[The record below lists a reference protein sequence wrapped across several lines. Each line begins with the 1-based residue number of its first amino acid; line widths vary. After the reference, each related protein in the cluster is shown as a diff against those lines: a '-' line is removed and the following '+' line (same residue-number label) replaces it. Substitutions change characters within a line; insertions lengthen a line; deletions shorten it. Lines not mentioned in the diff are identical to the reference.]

1 MRVPR
6 LFVDRRLVPRSQV
19 EIDKAGAQYLGR
31 VLRVR
36 AGHHIV
42 LFDGSGREFPAQI
55 AEVGKHSI
63 KALLGE
69 ATDPATE
76 SPVNTILGL
85 CLSKGDRFDWAVQKA
100 TELGVSVI
108 QPLESERV
116 DFAIPED
123 RIEKRLAHWQQI
135 AISACEQS
143 GRVRVPKLSPPS
155 TLLHWVGA
163 VSADEK
169 WALDGASGQQKLPET
184 APKTLAL
191 LVGPEGGLT
200 DSEIS
205 AAQQSGFRSLR
216 LGPRVLRTE
225 TAPVVALTLVNS
237 RWGDIKHS

>member
-6 LFVDRRLVPRSQV
+6 LFVDRPLVPHSQV

-108 QPLESERV
+108 QPLKSERV

-123 RIEKRLAHWQQI
+123 RIEKRIAHWQHI
-135 AISACEQS
+135 AISAC
-143 GRVRVPKLSPPS
+143 
-155 TLLHWVGA
+155 
-163 VSADEK
+163 
-169 WALDGASGQQKLPET
+169 
-184 APKTLAL
+184 
-191 LVGPEGGLT
+191 
-200 DSEIS
+200 
-205 AAQQSGFRSLR
+205 
-216 LGPRVLRTE
+216 
-225 TAPVVALTLVNS
+225 
-237 RWGDIKHS
+237 

>member
-6 LFVDRRLVPRSQV
+6 LFVDRPLVPHSQV

-36 AGHHIV
+36 AGHQIV

-123 RIEKRLAHWQQI
+123 RIEKRVAHWQQI

-184 APKTLAL
+184 TPKTLAL

-237 RWGDIKHS
+237 RWGDIKRS

>member
-1 MRVPR
+1 
-6 LFVDRRLVPRSQV
+6 S
-19 EIDKAGAQYLGR
+19 R
-31 VLRVR
+31 VLRARV
-36 AGHHIV
+36 GHHIV
-42 LFDGSGREFPAQI
+42 LFDGSGHEFPAQI
-55 AEVGKHSI
+55 AGVGKHSI

-69 ATDPATE
+69 ATYPATE

-123 RIEKRLAHWQQI
+123 RIEKRVAHWQQI

-169 WALDGASGQQKLPET
+169 WALDGAAGLQTLPET

>member
-6 LFVDRRLVPRSQV
+6 LFVDRPLVPHSQV

-36 AGHHIV
+36 AGHQIV

-123 RIEKRLAHWQQI
+123 RIEKRIAHWQQI

-184 APKTLAL
+184 TPKTLAL

>member
-1 MRVPR
+1 
-6 LFVDRRLVPRSQV
+6 
-19 EIDKAGAQYLGR
+19 
-31 VLRVR
+31 
-36 AGHHIV
+36 
-42 LFDGSGREFPAQI
+42 
-55 AEVGKHSI
+55 
-63 KALLGE
+63 
-69 ATDPATE
+69 PATE

-123 RIEKRLAHWQQI
+123 RIEKRVAHWQQI

>member
-6 LFVDRRLVPRSQV
+6 LFVDRPLVPHSQV

-36 AGHHIV
+36 AGHQIV

-123 RIEKRLAHWQQI
+123 RIEKRVAHWQQI

-184 APKTLAL
+184 TPKTLAL

-225 TAPVVALTLVNS
+225 TAPVVALTLVNA

>member
-1 MRVPR
+1 MHVPR
-6 LFVDRRLVPRSQV
+6 LFVDRRLVPHSQV

-123 RIEKRLAHWQQI
+123 RIEKRVAHWQQV

-163 VSADEK
+163 VSAEEK

-184 APKTLAL
+184 TPKTLAL

>member
-6 LFVDRRLVPRSQV
+6 LFVDRRLVPQSQV

-169 WALDGASGQQKLPET
+169 WALDGAVRPANT
-184 APKTLAL
+184 ARDRTQNTR
-191 LVGPEGGLT
+191 LT
-200 DSEIS
+200 
-205 AAQQSGFRSLR
+205 G
-216 LGPRVLRTE
+216 GPRR
-225 TAPVVALTLVNS
+225 
-237 RWGDIKHS
+237 RID

>member
-6 LFVDRRLVPRSQV
+6 LFVDRPLVPHSQV

-55 AEVGKHSI
+55 AEIGKHSI

-108 QPLESERV
+108 QPLKSERV

-123 RIEKRLAHWQQI
+123 RIEKRIAHWQHI

-184 APKTLAL
+184 TPKTLAL

>member
-6 LFVDRRLVPRSQV
+6 LFVDRRLVPHSQV

-123 RIEKRLAHWQQI
+123 RIEKRVAHWQQI

-143 GRVRVPKLSPPS
+143 GRAVIPLVQEPTSLPHWLSTVEADCKL
-155 TLLHWVGA
+155 V
-163 VSADEK
+163 
-169 WALDGASGQQKLPET
+169 LDPVATSSELDDQP
-184 APKTLAL
+184 AHIAL
-191 LVGPEGGLT
+191 LIGPEGGLT
-200 DSEIS
+200 PSELALAS
-205 AAQQSGFRSLR
+205 ESGFTAIQ
-216 LGPRVLRTE
+216 LGPRILRTE
-225 TAPVVALTLVNS
+225 TAPLVALTVIGA
-237 RWGDIKHS
+237 RWGDINA

>member
-6 LFVDRRLVPRSQV
+6 LFVDRRLVPHSQV
-19 EIDKAGAQYLGR
+19 EIDRAGAQYLGR

-135 AISACEQS
+135 AYQ
-143 GRVRVPKLSPPS
+143 R
-155 TLLHWVGA
+155 
-163 VSADEK
+163 
-169 WALDGASGQQKLPET
+169 
-184 APKTLAL
+184 
-191 LVGPEGGLT
+191 
-200 DSEIS
+200 
-205 AAQQSGFRSLR
+205 
-216 LGPRVLRTE
+216 LRTKRSGE
-225 TAPVVALTLVNS
+225 GAKIISTEHITALGESSIGGRKMGP
-237 RWGDIKHS
+237 